1 MPKNIGLY
9 NDDLSVPRKKDVPTK
24 TSELTNDSGF
34 ITIGDVPDAPVTSV
48 NGKTGTV
55 LIGKSDV
62 GLGNVENVKQYSATN
77 PPPYPVTSVNGQTGE
92 VIIDADVPDN
102 IVRYYD
108 VVPIQAVEG
117 LNTDTLEGHRVS
129 YFATASELSATNTQV
144 STLNSGLSTAN
155 DNISALQTVGNP
167 NLLDNWYFVNPV
179 NQRGL
184 KSYANSSGFY
194 GIDRWRIAS
203 GLSNSCYVE
212 INDGYVSFVNANTTP
227 GSYIYFGQNF
237 EYDITPTGVPRTVSI
252 MDKDGILRSYTG
264 QNGTSWEYDNGI
276 YVYQASQKSLN
287 FRLDAGK
294 RLDMKAVKLELG
306 SRQTFAHQDASGN
319 WVLNEIPNYEE
330 QLARCQRYAINLS
343 GPTAYGVLGFGIARD
358 ANVASIFCPLPVSMC
373 TTPTVSFSGSL
384 CVSSTATVGGSPLVT
399 AVRVDHINSNGITLD
414 VTAPGLTAGAA
425 CQLWRVGDS
434 SAYILLSTDL

>member
-1 MPKNIGLY
+1 MNIPEEFLNVIEILIDKRMQNTAQIYTGRIVSSSGSKCVVNINGRNQTVQVY
-9 NDDLSVPRKKDVPTK
+9 GSTPTVNSMCRVFVPQNNM
-24 TSELTNDSGF
+24 SMAF
-34 ITIGDVPDAPVTSV
+34 IIGPS
-48 NGKTGTV
+48 
-55 LIGKSDV
+55 
-62 GLGNVENVKQYSATN
+62 
-77 PPPYPVTSVNGQTGE
+77 
-92 VIIDADVPDN
+92 
-102 IVRYYD
+102 
-108 VVPIQAVEG
+108 QAVEG
-117 LNTDTLEGHRVS
+117 LNADTLEGHRAS

-144 STLNSGLSTAN
+144 LTLNSGLSTAN

-227 GSYIYFGQNF
+227 GSYIYFSQDF

-306 SRQTFAHQDASGN
+306 SRQTLGHQDANGN
-319 WVLNEIPNYEE
+319 WVLNEIPNYGG
-330 QLARCQRYAINLS
+330 QLARCQRYFIPDQQRDCYGRYS
-343 GPTAYGVLGFGIARD
+343 GNSFYVVCPT
-358 ANVASIFCPLPVSMC
+358 PVSLRTM
-373 TTPTVSFSGSL
+373 PTISISAMGQV
-384 CVSSTATVGGSPLVT
+384 
-399 AVRVDHINSNGITLD
+399 VDRNGIGHSVNGISPVVL
-414 VTAPGLTAGAA
+414 
-425 CQLWRVGDS
+425 GDS
-434 SAYILLSTDL
+434 SVLLVVTIVDTSVSGPAVLMDAHFSLSADL